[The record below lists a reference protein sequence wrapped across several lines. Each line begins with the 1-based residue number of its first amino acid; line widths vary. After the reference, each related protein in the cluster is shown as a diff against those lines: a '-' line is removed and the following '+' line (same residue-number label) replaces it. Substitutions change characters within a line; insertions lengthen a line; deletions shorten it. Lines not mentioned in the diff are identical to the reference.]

1 MECEVIVVGAGI
13 SGLAT
18 ADQLA
23 RHAAVTVL
31 EARDRIGGR
40 LHSVDR
46 LDLGASWFW
55 PGEQRV
61 AALVNDLHVP
71 IHSQHLDGDA
81 LYDGPDGIVRLDGN
95 PIDVPAFRF
104 SDGADGLAAALAQ
117 RLAANDRAAVVLDSH
132 VHTVHITDAAHRPAR
147 ITYSRLGVD
156 RTIRADHVVIALPPA
171 LAVSAIEFHPALPD
185 DIAGLASRTPV
196 WMGTTTKTVVRYAH
210 AFWRRAGYSGSAV
223 SHLGPLREIH
233 DLSGP
238 DGQPAAQFGFSPT
251 GAGTDRVD
259 PAAVIAQ
266 LVRLFG
272 PSASTPLAVHIAD
285 WRREPLTT
293 PDTADRLTDYSTY
306 GDLRFT
312 RPTSGGRVHWTST
325 ETSPIA
331 PGHIEGALAAAERT
345 VRAITTHS
353 PSQPRQESP

>member
-1 MECEVIVVGAGI
+1 MECDVIVVGAGI

-18 ADQLA
+18 ADRLA
-23 RHAAVTVL
+23 PRADVTVL

-61 AALVNDLHVP
+61 AALVNELHVP
-71 IHSQHLDGDA
+71 THSQRLDGDA
-81 LYDGPDGIVRLDGN
+81 LYDGPDGAVRLDGN

-104 SDGADGLAAALAQ
+104 SDGADGLAAALAR
-117 RLAANDRAAVVLDSH
+117 RLATSDRTAVVLDSH
-132 VHTVHITDAAHRPAR
+132 VHTIQISDETHRPVR
-147 ITYSRLGVD
+147 ITYSHLGID

-171 LAVSAIEFHPALPD
+171 LAVSAIDFHPALPD

-196 WMGTTTKTVVRYAH
+196 WMGTTTKTVAH
-210 AFWRRAGYSGSAV
+210 YRNAFWRRTGHSGSAV

-238 DGQPAAQFGFSPT
+238 DGQPAALFGFSPT
-251 GAGTDRVD
+251 GAGTDRID

-272 PSASTPLAVHIAD
+272 PSAAEPLAVHVAD

-306 GDLRFT
+306 GDPRFT
-312 RPTSGGRVHWTST
+312 QPTFGGRVHWTST

-345 VRAITTHS
+345 VRTITTNS
-353 PSQPRQESP
+353 PSQHQQESR